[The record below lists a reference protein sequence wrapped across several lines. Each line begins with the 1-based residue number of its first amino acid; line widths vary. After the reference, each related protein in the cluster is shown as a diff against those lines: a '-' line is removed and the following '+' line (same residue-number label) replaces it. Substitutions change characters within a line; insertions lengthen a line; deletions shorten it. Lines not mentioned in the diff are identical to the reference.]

1 MGAAEVMALCIAAV
15 VLAAILCS
23 LAVAIAVCWTRR
35 HPHDMRDGPSPG
47 WRAGASTDDA
57 AFWGCS

>member
-1 MGAAEVMALCIAAV
+1 MGAAEVMAIAAV

-35 HPHDMRDGPSPG
+35 HPARHVRRSITGV
-47 WRAGASTDDA
+47 ASRREHR
-57 AFWGCS
+57 

>member
-23 LAVAIAVCWTRR
+23 LAVAIAV
-35 HPHDMRDGPSPG
+35 
-47 WRAGASTDDA
+47 
-57 AFWGCS
+57 

>member
-35 HPHDMRDGPSPG
+35 HPARHARRSITGV
-47 WRAGASTDDA
+47 ASRREHR
-57 AFWGCS
+57 